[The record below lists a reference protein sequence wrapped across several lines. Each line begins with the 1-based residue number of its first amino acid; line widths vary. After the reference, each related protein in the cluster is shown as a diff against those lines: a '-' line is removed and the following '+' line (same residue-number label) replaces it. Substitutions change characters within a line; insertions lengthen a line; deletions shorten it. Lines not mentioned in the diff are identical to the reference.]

1 MKTRRKSTYW
11 GLIVVLM
18 AALLVGGCGQTEE
31 AVKETEISVNTAQAT
46 ERNIAKSVR
55 YAGTV
60 RGQNEVYLIAKV
72 PARVTGIHVNPGDKV
87 SQGQKLI
94 TLDSSDYQ
102 AAVAQAQAGVKA
114 ATLQLENARLGLERT
129 EKLMRQER
137 LPSCSWNRPK
147 VPMMGP
153 WWGGNSQCRP
163 GYGITTNRLL

>member
-60 RGQNEVYLIAKV
+60 RGQNEVYLIAKY
-72 PARVTGIHVNPGDKV
+72 
-87 SQGQKLI
+87 L
-94 TLDSSDYQ
+94 
-102 AAVAQAQAGVKA
+102 
-114 ATLQLENARLGLERT
+114 LE
-129 EKLMRQER
+129 
-137 LPSCSWNRPK
+137 
-147 VPMMGP
+147 
-153 WWGGNSQCRP
+153 
-163 GYGITTNRLL
+163 